1 MLTQTLRFC
10 EWIFVNFILSSQK
23 IMDIIY
29 IIIAFIFALIGIIGS
44 VVPVLPGPP
53 LSFVALLLLYFCDR
67 EEISTT
73 LLVVMGVIMAII
85 TIFDYV
91 APAWMT
97 KLKGGSKGASN
108 GALFG
113 IVVGLFM
120 GPWGVIVGPFLG
132 AFIGEL
138 MASSSKDK
146 AFNVALMS
154 FYAFLLTSGVKLIYG
169 AVALA
174 MIIYA
179 AIKLIIALF

>member
-1 MLTQTLRFC
+1 
-10 EWIFVNFILSSQK
+10 
-23 IMDIIY
+23 MDTIY
-29 IIIAFIFALIGIIGS
+29 IIIAFIFAMVGIIGS

-53 LSFVALLLLYFCDR
+53 LSFVALLLLYFCNSG
-67 EEISTT
+67 EVSVA
-73 LLVVMGVIMAII
+73 LLVVMGVLMAII

-97 KLKGGSKGASN
+97 KLKDGSKSASN
-108 GALFG
+108 GALLG
-113 IVVGLFM
+113 LVIGLFM

-174 MIIYA
+174 MILYA
-179 AIKLIIALF
+179 AIKMIIALF

>member
-1 MLTQTLRFC
+1 
-10 EWIFVNFILSSQK
+10 
-23 IMDIIY
+23 MDTIY
-29 IIIAFIFALIGIIGS
+29 IIIAFIFAMVGIIGS
-44 VVPVLPGPP
+44 VLPVLPGPP
-53 LSFVALLLLYFCDR
+53 LSFVALLLLYFCNSG
-67 EEISTT
+67 EVSVA
-73 LLVVMGVIMAII
+73 LLVVMGVLMAII

-97 KLKGGSKGASN
+97 KLKDGSKSASN
-108 GALFG
+108 GALIG

-138 MASSSKDK
+138 MASSSKNK

-174 MIIYA
+174 MIVYA
-179 AIKLIIALF
+179 AIKMIIALF

>member
-1 MLTQTLRFC
+1 
-10 EWIFVNFILSSQK
+10 
-23 IMDIIY
+23 MDTIY
-29 IIIAFIFALIGIIGS
+29 IIIAFIFAMVGVIGS

-53 LSFVALLLLYFCDR
+53 LSFVALLLLYFCNSG
-67 EEISTT
+67 EVSVA
-73 LLVVMGVIMAII
+73 LLVVMGVLMAII

-97 KLKGGSKGASN
+97 KLKDGSKSASN
-108 GALFG
+108 GALIG

-138 MASSSKDK
+138 MASSSKNK

-174 MIIYA
+174 MIVYA
-179 AIKLIIALF
+179 AIKMIIALF

>member
-1 MLTQTLRFC
+1 
-10 EWIFVNFILSSQK
+10 
-23 IMDIIY
+23 MDTIY
-29 IIIAFIFALIGIIGS
+29 IIIAFIFAMVGIIGS

-53 LSFVALLLLYFCDR
+53 LSFVALLLLYFCNSG
-67 EEISTT
+67 EVSVA
-73 LLVVMGVIMAII
+73 LLVVMGVLMAII

-97 KLKGGSKGASN
+97 KLKDGSKSASN
-108 GALFG
+108 GALLG
-113 IVVGLFM
+113 IVIGLFM

-154 FYAFLLTSGVKLIYG
+154 FYAFLLTSGIKLIYG

-174 MIIYA
+174 MILYA
-179 AIKLIIALF
+179 AIKMIIALF